1 MFVLEQKKM
10 RAIFVVE
17 GVVGAD
23 GDAEG
28 WDELDWEYDV
38 RAEDVALW
46 KKLVETTWSKVSGM
60 ETGGSTKG

>member
-10 RAIFVVE
+10 RVIFVVE

-28 WDELDWEYDV
+28 WDELEWEYGV
-38 RAEDVALW
+38 CAEGVALW
-46 KKLVETTWSKVSGM
+46 KKTCGDYLE
-60 ETGGSTKG
+60 